1 MYLSALLS
9 SLHILGVALACIGIR
24 SRIIALRKTQKG
36 HSEVLPVLFRADNTW
51 GIAAML
57 LIATGLIR
65 VFSGYEKG
73 SAFYLHNTAFYLKL
87 GLFAFIFALEILPM
101 VTLIRWRL
109 AQAKGGAVAVDELM
123 KKSGTIRKISL
134 VQAALLLGLLFIAPI
149 MARGLWMR

>member
-9 SLHILGVALACIGIR
+9 SLHILGVALAFIGIR

-65 VFSGYEKG
+65 AFSGYEKG
-73 SAFYLHNTAFYLKL
+73 SAFYLRNTAFYIKV
-87 GLFAFIFALEILPM
+87 GVFALIFALEILPM
-101 VTLIRWRL
+101 MTLIRWRISG
-109 AQAKGGAVAVDELM
+109 AKGRPVGPDELM
-123 KKSGTIRKISL
+123 KKSGTMRTISL
-134 VQAALLLGLLFIAPI
+134 VQAVLLVGLLFVAPI
-149 MARGLWMR
+149 MARGLWMN